1 MTFDDLEKSTQ
12 LATPLELYLFD
23 TGSKTYAYCNG
34 DNDFTFGVNPYTNAA
49 EIYRAVPVDRDR
61 ITSSGT
67 LDRSALVVRI
77 ADTTDIAA
85 LLRGYPV
92 SSVVTLVIRQGHAEA
107 SPDFLVAW
115 AGRVLSA
122 KGGNDGVRQVTCQP
136 ASTSLKRT
144 GLRRNWQ
151 YGCPH
156 ALYGP
161 ACRADQAYATVS
173 TAAVGANRSTAFIA
187 DGVLTARAPLD
198 RWQGGLVQWTD
209 ADGAVQIRTI
219 LRVTDQPGGTTS
231 LSLGGPASYPA
242 GATLAI
248 SLGCDRTMNDCRTLH
263 RPRDEADYGG
273 GNIRNYGGQPFIPT
287 NNPIG
292 LSRNY

>member
-1 MTFDDLEKSTQ
+1 MTFDELERSRQ
-12 LATPLELYLFD
+12 LAAPLELYMFN
-23 TGSKTYAYCNG
+23 TGSTVYTYCNG
-34 DNDFTFGVNPYTNAA
+34 DDDFTFNGDVYK
-49 EIYRAVPVDRDR
+49 AVPVSRDR

-67 LDRSALVVRI
+67 LDRTSLIVRI
-77 ADTTDIAA
+77 ADTTEIAA
-85 LLRGYPV
+85 VLRGYPV
-92 SSVVTLVIRQGHAEA
+92 SSVMTLVVRQGHAEA

-122 KGGNDGVRQVTCQP
+122 KGGNDGIRQITCQP
-136 ASTSLKRT
+136 ASTSLKRA

-161 ACRADQAYATVS
+161 ACRADQAYATV
-173 TAAVGANRSTAFIA
+173 TATAVGSSRSTAFIA
-187 DGVLTARAPLD
+187 DGVLTARAPLS
-198 RWQGGLVQWTD
+198 RWQGGLLQWTD
-209 ADGAVQIRTI
+209 EEGAVQIRTV
-219 LRVTDQPGGTTS
+219 LRVTDQPDGTTS
-231 LSLGGPASYPA
+231 LTLGGPASFPP
-242 GATLAI
+242 GTVLTI

-273 GNIRNYGGQPFIPT
+273 GNIHNYGGQPFIPT